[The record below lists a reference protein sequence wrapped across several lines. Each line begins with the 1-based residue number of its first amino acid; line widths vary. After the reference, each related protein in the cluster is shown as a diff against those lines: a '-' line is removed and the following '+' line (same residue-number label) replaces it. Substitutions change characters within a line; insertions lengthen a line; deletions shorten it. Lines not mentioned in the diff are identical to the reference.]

1 MQINERKSLHVFGIE
16 VSPHKTEG
24 KTKPKLLA
32 VRAGR
37 LAAQRAFLFTARQLL
52 LATDIHLSQTIKE
65 DGVPDL
71 LRIRFTPSEYLI
83 SSAPQPPRLSAV
95 VLVDIFFLPHTQEKN

>member
-1 MQINERKSLHVFGIE
+1 MQINKCKSLHVFGIE
-16 VSPHKTEG
+16 VSPHETEG

-32 VRAGR
+32 VRALG
-37 LAAQRAFLFTARQLL
+37 LTDQQAFLFTDRQLL
-52 LATDIHLSQTIKE
+52 LATDIHLSQTIKG

-71 LRIRFTPSEYLI
+71 MRKRFTPSEYLI

-95 VLVDIFFLPHTQEKN
+95 VLVDIFFLPHAQGKN